1 MKSNIDRDRDRDRDR
16 WFINFNIRVP
26 KVICINSD
34 DQNLG
39 LLITKDALKIAQEQG
54 LDLVQLSPPSK
65 DRPPTCKIMDFSK
78 FKYETSKKKK
88 EADRKQRESAIK
100 IKEVKFKPTTG
111 NHDLEIKA
119 KQANKFLQDNLRV
132 KVAILFAGR
141 AITHQEVG
149 TKTLEQFLS
158 YLPENSFKI
167 DGEIS
172 WEGKELTLNLMKS

>member
-1 MKSNIDRDRDRDRDR
+1 MKNTTDRDRER
-16 WFINFNIRVP
+16 WFINSGIRVP
-26 KVICINSD
+26 KVICISSD
-34 DQNLG
+34 DKNLG
-39 LLITKDALKIAQEQG
+39 TLITRDALRLAQDQG

-111 NHDLEIKA
+111 AHDLEIKA
-119 KQANKFLQDNLRV
+119 KQADKFLQDGCRV
-132 KVAILFAGR
+132 KVAILFVGR
-141 AITHQEVG
+141 AITHQDIG
-149 TKTLEQFLS
+149 TRALEQFLS

-172 WEGKELTLNLMKS
+172 WEGKELTLTLTKS